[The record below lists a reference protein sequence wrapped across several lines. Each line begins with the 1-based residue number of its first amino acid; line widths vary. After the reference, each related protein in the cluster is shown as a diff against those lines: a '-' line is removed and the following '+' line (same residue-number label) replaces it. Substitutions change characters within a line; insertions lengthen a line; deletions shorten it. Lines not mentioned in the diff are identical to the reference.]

1 HRISFFLHFYSI
13 IICSSSRVLLSLF
26 ACFGVLYQFFFRPR
40 PWMFVFSSLLLPVFA
55 HFAVLYHHFSL
66 PGLVRFLSSI
76 IQYCLLVFAR
86 FGLLRYFS
94 FRLSA
99 VFARSS
105 VLYS

>member
-1 HRISFFLHFYSI
+1 MF
-13 IICSSSRVLLSLF
+13 CSSSRVLLSLF
-26 ACFGVLYQFFFRPR
+26 ACFGGLYQFFFRPR
-40 PWMFVFSSLLLPVFA
+40 PWMFVFSSLLLFPVFA
-55 HFAVLYHHFSL
+55 RFAVWYPYFSL

-76 IQYCLLVFAR
+76 ILYCLPAFAC

-105 VLYS
+105 DLYS